1 MSEVS
6 MPSFAESWGQ
16 AIGKMGFTGS
26 HEDVIG
32 WVSLSEGDRKEL
44 QQAMVKQ
51 VEVLI
56 PSLSGKLGGV
66 DNYRLSEVLDAIAGL
81 ERQTTLPRCGDGADT
96 ADYPEN
102 NVQIGES

>member
-6 MPSFAESWGQ
+6 MPPFAESWGQ
-16 AIGKMGFTGS
+16 AVGKMGFTGS
-26 HEDVIG
+26 QEDVSK
-32 WVSLSEGDRKEL
+32 WARLTEDEREDL
-44 QQAMVKQ
+44 RRAMIEQ
-51 VEVLI
+51 IETLI